1 MSGKISFGALAR
13 QQGAVLMVGLVIV
26 ASLTLL
32 GVVAMQTAMMEE
44 KIAGNQG
51 DDDTA
56 LMAAEAALAD
66 AEAWIDSQTSYTD
79 ASADASD
86 DWWPLGDAAVA
97 TPGDAT
103 WQSNARAYSGTISGV
118 AAQPLY
124 TVEEYS
130 YSSGTAIYQATA
142 MGFGGRA
149 ETTAILRSRFRK
161 TFGGGPGERLTWR
174 RLQ

>member
-1 MSGKISFGALAR
+1 MNRKRACGGAPRRRGAALPAALIALA
-13 QQGAVLMVGLVIV
+13 LL
-26 ASLTLL
+26 SLLA
-32 GVVAMQTAMMEE
+32 VVAMQSSMMGE
-44 KIAGNQG
+44 KLAGAARDRG
-51 DDDTA
+51 AA
-56 LMAAEAALAD
+56 LLAAEAALAD
-66 AEAWIDSQTSYTD
+66 AEAWIDSQASHTD

-161 TFGGGPGERLTWR
+161 TFGGGPGERLTWSVIR
-174 RLQ
+174 